1 MEHVGYKLIN
11 EDSYSSYNAL
21 RHNPKE
27 SLSNLE
33 ESSKP
38 PKKPKVSR
46 GRKRMTYDDFR
57 RSEESTTLTKSPQPG

>member
-1 MEHVGYKLIN
+1 MEHMGYELIN

-33 ESSKP
+33 ESSKH
-38 PKKPKVSR
+38 PKNLRSFTGSLK
-46 GRKRMTYDDFR
+46 DD
-57 RSEESTTLTKSPQPG
+57 G